1 MPVISASFRAGRV
14 ARWSRH
20 AGNDETENGGKHGRR
35 LAPAITRGAAECG
48 SCTRRPGDSEEVFE
62 PYITKAVVAERL
74 DVKLRTVSRL
84 MRRRVLRHYKL
95 GELVRFKWSEVESD
109 VREHFRVSFDPKS
122 EGGA

>member
-1 MPVISASFRAGRV
+1 MLATRDNTRERQKAAGSAA
-14 ARWSRH
+14 
-20 AGNDETENGGKHGRR
+20 
-35 LAPAITRGAAECG
+35 
-48 SCTRRPGDSEEVFE
+48 PGDSQEGFE

-109 VREHFRVSFDPKS
+109 VREHFRVSFDPK
-122 EGGA
+122 GGRA

>member
-1 MPVISASFRAGRV
+1 MRFLQATPS
-14 ARWSRH
+14 
-20 AGNDETENGGKHGRR
+20 
-35 LAPAITRGAAECG
+35 
-48 SCTRRPGDSEEVFE
+48 DSQEGFE

-109 VREHFRVSFDPKS
+109 MREHFRVSFDPK
-122 EGGA
+122 GGRA

>member
-1 MPVISASFRAGRV
+1 MKPKMAANMASDSPGNPEERLMRFL
-14 ARWSRH
+14 H
-20 AGNDETENGGKHGRR
+20 A
-35 LAPAITRGAAECG
+35 A
-48 SCTRRPGDSEEVFE
+48 PGDSEEVFE

-109 VREHFRVSFDPKS
+109 VREHFRVSFDPK
-122 EGGA
+122 GGRA